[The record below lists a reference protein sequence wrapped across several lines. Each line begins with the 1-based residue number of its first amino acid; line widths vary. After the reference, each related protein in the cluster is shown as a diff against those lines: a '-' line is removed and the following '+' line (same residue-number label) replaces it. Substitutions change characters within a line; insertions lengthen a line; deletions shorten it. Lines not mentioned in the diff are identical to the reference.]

1 MRHRRGLVNYKMMYI
16 ILEFK
21 LDICNSRYK
30 FGTYCRNDPKCYKT
44 RCTCGRT
51 VGWKK
56 NEGIQG
62 SKEIKKME
70 WLQERKWGRHKRR
83 LKAREHLSIR
93 T

>member
-1 MRHRRGLVNYKMMYI
+1 MMYI

-30 FGTYCRNDPKCYKT
+30 FGTYYGNGPKCYKT
-44 RCTCGRT
+44 RGIGGRT
-51 VGWKK
+51 DGWKV

-70 WLQERKWGRHKRR
+70 
-83 LKAREHLSIR
+83 
-93 T
+93 